1 MATIDLK
8 ALLGMAIK
16 TERCVQGISQEEL
29 AERAGLHR
37 TYVSDVERGARN
49 PSIASIEKLA
59 EALKLSVSALFHRAS
74 NGGRSTEFVEILMVE
89 DDPRDVELTKLAFQ
103 KARITNPLHVVRD
116 GVEALDFL
124 FGTGTYQHRAYAAL
138 PQIIL
143 LDLNLPRK
151 SGLEVLR
158 RIKSDKLTKDIS
170 VIVLTVSTQDRDIAE
185 CRRLGVETYIIK
197 PVGFQ
202 KFSEVTPNLDL
213 AWTLVKH
220 PRTKMA
226 KSARIA
232 GGKTWRAKSK

>member
-1 MATIDLK
+1 
-8 ALLGMAIK
+8 
-16 TERCVQGISQEEL
+16 
-29 AERAGLHR
+29 
-37 TYVSDVERGARN
+37 
-49 PSIASIEKLA
+49 
-59 EALKLSVSALFHRAS
+59 
-74 NGGRSTEFVEILMVE
+74 
-89 DDPRDVELTKLAFQ
+89 
-103 KARITNPLHVVRD
+103 
-116 GVEALDFL
+116 
-124 FGTGTYQHRAYAAL
+124 
-138 PQIIL
+138 
-143 LDLNLPRK
+143 LNLPRK

-220 PRTKMA
+220 PRTEMA